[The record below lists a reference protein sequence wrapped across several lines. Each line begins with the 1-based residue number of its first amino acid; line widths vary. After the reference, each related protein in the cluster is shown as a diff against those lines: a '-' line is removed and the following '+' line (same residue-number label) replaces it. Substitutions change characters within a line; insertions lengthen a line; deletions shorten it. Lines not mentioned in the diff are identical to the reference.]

1 MSSAN
6 DAADIPPFITTRSA
20 EMNENDPVET
30 NQKQSTVLDEL
41 IKQVCMTADEN
52 SSTDTYLECTTEG
65 SHSTSSHAST
75 AETSPKIRKQRKGNQ
90 PEETKDSTGGTGKCL
105 NDMDTNR
112 SDESCSVNDHD
123 KEQNR
128 YGGNDIHE
136 LEQVVTLNTLS
147 FPSESSSSSS
157 SESTLYEEDELSSTS
172 SHDSTRLLLIQAQHR
187 LHRQS
192 IYEEVKLLRA
202 QLSTYRQN
210 AENYTHQKVLLMN
223 QKQELEQSLMQAEQV
238 IQNLKQE
245 KLWMKEQQ
253 ALREKEYMNQ
263 LSGYCREFD
272 EKEQRYMG
280 EIMQRD
286 ARILTLR
293 NELNEM
299 EGKWRG
305 LRREMEIMEI
315 EGKSSR
321 CLEDVE
327 RGLEEEKTRKEEL
340 RRQKYGGDVSASGDD
355 DSSTEYNI

>member
-1 MSSAN
+1 MSSVS
-6 DAADIPPFITTRSA
+6 DVADIPPFITTRSA
-20 EMNENDPVET
+20 EMNENDLVET
-30 NQKQSTVLDEL
+30 NQKQTAVLDEL

-52 SSTDTYLECTTEG
+52 SLTDTYLECTTEG
-65 SHSTSSHAST
+65 SHSTPSPAST
-75 AETSPKIRKQRKGNQ
+75 AESSPTIRKKRKGNQ
-90 PEETKDSTGGTGKCL
+90 PEASKNSTSGTEKHQH
-105 NDMDTNR
+105 DEDTTYT
-112 SDESCSVNDHD
+112 DESCSSNHHGEG
-123 KEQNR
+123 KNR
-128 YGGNDIHE
+128 NGDDEIHE
-136 LEQVVTLNTLS
+136 TERGIILDTSS
-147 FPSESSSSSS
+147 FPSVSSSSSS

-238 IQNLKQE
+238 IQNLKQD
-245 KLWMKEQQ
+245 KLRMKEQQ

-280 EIMQRD
+280 EIMERD

-305 LRREMEIMEI
+305 LRREMEILEI

-327 RGLEEEKTRKEEL
+327 KGLEEEKTREEEL
-340 RRQKYGGDVSASGDD
+340 TRQKCGGDASASGDD